1 MIDPN
6 FVKLME
12 NTEKEAKRFFERK
25 PGMTTANALINLA
38 HVKGILNDP
47 FIDADLFKHLMKK
60 YTAIGY

>member
-1 MIDPN
+1 MIDTN

-12 NTEKEAKRFFERK
+12 NTEKEAKRFFEHN

-38 HVKGILNDP
+38 HIRGILNNP
-47 FIDADLFKHLMKK
+47 MIDADLFKHLMKK